1 MNKIQLFALV
11 ASMVAILLSTGCAST
26 RIYDPTVENTG
37 IRDTQGISH
46 EEMRGVARAAVRN
59 ALVAPKFARYVEKFR
74 ADHGGRNPVLKLDST
89 VNETNDPDLNTAAL
103 TDVIFEEL
111 LNSDKVEVT
120 MAEGAGRTQAIA
132 NSRLVGYDPNFN
144 QSTVAK
150 QGTLVA
156 ANLVMRPK
164 VVSKETRDG
173 RARNIERFF
182 VMDMADIEQGLIM
195 WKYSKPLGFV
205 TTRGSVGW

>member
-1 MNKIQLFALV
+1 MKNMQFFMIAAAV
-11 ASMVAILLSTGCAST
+11 GGIMLSTGCSST
-26 RIYDPTVENTG
+26 RIYDPTAENTN
-37 IRDTQGISH
+37 IRDTNAISH

-59 ALVAPKFARYVEKFR
+59 ALAAPKFARYVEKFR
-74 ADHGGRNPVLKLDST
+74 ADHGGRNPVLKLDRT
-89 VNETNDPDLNTAAL
+89 VNETNDPDLNTSAL

-132 NSRLVGYDPNFN
+132 NSRLVANDPNFN
-144 QSTVAK
+144 QATVAK

-173 RARNIERFF
+173 RTRNIERFF

-205 TTRGSVGW
+205 TTRGTVGW

>member
-1 MNKIQLFALV
+1 MKNMQFFMIAAAV
-11 ASMVAILLSTGCAST
+11 GGIMLSTGCAST
-26 RIYDPTVENTG
+26 RIYDPTVENTN
-37 IRDTQGISH
+37 IRDTNAISH

-59 ALVAPKFARYVEKFR
+59 ALAAPKFARYVEKFR
-74 ADHGGRNPVLKLDST
+74 ADHGGRNPVLKLDRT

-132 NSRLVGYDPNFN
+132 NSRLVANDPNFN
-144 QSTVAK
+144 QATVAK

-164 VVSKETRDG
+164 VVSKETRYG
-173 RARNIERFF
+173 RTRNIERFF

-205 TTRGSVGW
+205 TTRGTVGW